1 MAQART
7 GDYVKIRL
15 TGRLDNGTVFATAGE
30 MEPLE
35 FTLGT
40 SDVLPAIEEAL
51 EGMEPGESKTV
62 FVPSDEAFGPWREEL
77 VGEVPRESLPED
89 LNVEIG
95 QQLQVSQPGTDPMIV
110 SVIDASDYSITIDAN
125 HPLAGEDLV
134 FDLELVDVDDR

>member
-1 MAQART
+1 MR
-7 GDYVKIRL
+7 RL
-15 TGRLDNGTVFATAGE
+15 FATAGE

-51 EGMEPGESKTV
+51 EGMEPGESRTV
-62 FVPSDEAFGPWREEL
+62 LVPADEAFGPRREEL
-77 VGEVPRESLPED
+77 VGEVPLASLPED

-95 QQLQVSQPGTDPMIV
+95 QQLQVSQPGTEPMIV
-110 SVIDASDYSITIDAN
+110 SVIDTSDYSITIDAN

-134 FDLELVDVDDR
+134 FDLELMDVDDQ